1 MKKLFMLIVG
11 LAIFLPLPLSAQNVV
26 IEETFDGNELNWTEN
41 ARIKAGECVIME
53 GQFMFDS
60 KNSYFIT
67 NNGSGSFRPQLLLA
81 EGEIPVDPVGGLEIS
96 FDISFPHNASGL
108 YTLYNGLNYTSG
120 ILLGYDDDYNY
131 IAVAV
136 NEEEC
141 YILFVKEGHIVRL
154 KEATVKMKGKEK
166 KNVSANI
173 KVIYKDFKL
182 KIFVDDI
189 EMTEVR
195 KVNIDTPQ
203 IALFTTSKR
212 KMAFDN
218 LIVKQ

>member
-1 MKKLFMLIVG
+1 MSIVG
-11 LAIFLPLPLSAQNVV
+11 LVVFLTLPLHAQKVV

-41 ARIKAGECVIME
+41 ARIKAGECVIMD
-53 GQFMFDS
+53 GHFMFDS
-60 KNSYFIT
+60 KNSYFII
-67 NNGSGSFRPQLLLA
+67 NNGSFRPQLLLA
-81 EGEIPVDPVGGLEIS
+81 EGEIPVDPVGGFEIS
-96 FDISFPHNASGL
+96 FDISFPHNSFGL
-108 YTLYNGLNYTSG
+108 YTLTGLNYTSG
-120 ILLGYDDDYNY
+120 ILLNYDDDYNY

-136 NEEEC
+136 NEDEC
-141 YILFVKEGHIVRL
+141 YILFVKEGNIVRF

-166 KNVSANI
+166 KNVVANI
-173 KVIYKDFKL
+173 KVTYKDFKL
-182 KIFVDDI
+182 KVFVDDI

-212 KMAFDN
+212 KMTFDN